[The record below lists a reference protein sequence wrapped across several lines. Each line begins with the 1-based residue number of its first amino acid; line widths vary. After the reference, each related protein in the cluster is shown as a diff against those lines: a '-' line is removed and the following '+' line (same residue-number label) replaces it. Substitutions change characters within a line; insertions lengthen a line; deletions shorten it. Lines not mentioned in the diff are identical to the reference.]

1 MRRSLFILLL
11 FPLLLPAQDTV
22 RHFVF
27 GHSLIDHRPPLIATP
42 SDETT
47 LPHWLYLLAQEAGRP
62 YAAGGQY
69 GFLPQH
75 ANLPP
80 ISQWGYDIVPGVWE
94 SDTEPFSAADIDQV
108 LITAGNFM
116 QWQGPAEPYPN
127 EPPSLTPINATIDIA
142 DWVNQQEDSVQIYIY
157 ENWPDMAP
165 YLSGGSF
172 PPTPQDLSTYHN
184 YTRGEF
190 HDWWLEYHDSLLM
203 ARPDAMIRMIPV
215 GPILANLLESQVLN
229 QVPSTEW
236 YEDDAPH
243 GRASLYFLASMITYQ
258 AMFQEKVP
266 AGFIVPSI
274 VRQEISSNF
283 QAISDTIW
291 DQLLDFNDA
300 NGDNRVF
307 FDSPSTSID
316 RPVVRSCE
324 LTIDESSQL
333 RIPDGIPLHTELTLT
348 DLNGRIIRNGGIE
361 ETTSFSLP
369 TGMYL
374 LRLQTEEGPLCRQ
387 KLLIR

>member
-1 MRRSLFILLL
+1 MRIILLAIAC
-11 FPLLLPAQDTV
+11 FPAFLNAQDTL
-22 RHFVF
+22 RHFIF

-47 LPHWLYLLAQEAGRP
+47 LPHWLFLLAQEAGTP

-172 PPTPQDLSTYHN
+172 PPTPQDLSTYYN

-190 HDWWLEYHDSLLM
+190 HDWWLEYHDSLLI
-203 ARPDAMIRMIPV
+203 ARPDAKIRMIPV
-215 GPILANLLESQVLN
+215 GPILANLLESPMLS
-229 QVPSTEW
+229 QVPATEW

-243 GRASLYFLASMITYQ
+243 GRASLYFLASLITYQ

-266 AGFIVPSI
+266 AGFSVPSI

-291 DQLLDFNDA
+291 NQLLAFNDT

-307 FDSPSTSID
+307 FDSPSTHVD
-316 RPVVRSCE
+316 LPVVRSCE
-324 LTIDESSQL
+324 FGIDESSRL
-333 RIPDGIPLHTELTLT
+333 KIPAGIPPQTEVTLT
-348 DLNGRIIRNGGIE
+348 DLNGRTIRNGSIE
-361 ETTSFSLP
+361 EATSFSLP

-374 LRLQTEEGPLCRQ
+374 LRLQTEEGSLCRQ